1 MLQNSYTVNVGSPAA
16 DVVFDVATRASG
28 ESEYFAPSPQ
38 GDLGG
43 RIRLRIGH
51 ETTKSGLVRS
61 LMQITEP
68 IQNSTTGLYD
78 SHRQVNVVLTRP
90 SSDLLTKVDRLLEMA
105 QEIWG
110 VSGLRA
116 DFGNAEL

>member
-1 MLQNSYTVNVGSPAA
+1 MLATSYTVNVGSPAA
-16 DVVFDVATRASG
+16 DVVFDISSRTSG
-28 ESEYFAPSPQ
+28 ETEYYAASPN

-43 RIRLRIGH
+43 RISLRIGH

-61 LMQITEP
+61 LLQIKEP
-68 IQNSTTGLYD
+68 ILNATTGLYD
-78 SHRQVNVVLTRP
+78 THRQVNLVLTRP
-90 SSDLLTKVDRLLEMA
+90 AADLLTKVDRLMEMA